1 MSRHVASLVYS
12 RKVGSLLRKAVL
24 AYVADVA
31 DHDGSGVWS
40 SKQRIAD
47 EIEASRRGVIDC
59 IKGLVDDG
67 ILVEVGKRKCA
78 NGFTM
83 EYAIDLDVVSGLPLM
98 PHEKGEVC
106 KSARVQEA
114 HPTRAPSSRDPCT
127 QFTQTVL
134 NRPKPTPNGVSAQ
147 DAPTPPKAKTR
158 KTAKRGSRVS
168 ETWAPSPVDY
178 AHASKKGLSPQE
190 INHEADQFR
199 DYHIAK
205 GTISKDWAAS
215 WRTWCRNAAKWKSER
230 KPSARTDRHAER
242 ASVFAEVAH
251 EFDYGS
257 IPGRGRQE
265 FHPADAQARDSHAG
279 SQATLID
286 ADGSELTW
294 DGSASE
300 RAA

>member
-59 IKGLVDDG
+59 IKSLVDDG

-83 EYAIDLDVVSGLPLM
+83 EYAIDLDVVSSLPIM
-98 PHEKGEVC
+98 PHHKGDPC
-106 KSARVQEA
+106 KSAQVQEV
-114 HPTRAPSSRDPCT
+114 HPTRAPSSHDPCT

-134 NRPKPTPNGVSAQ
+134 NRPKPTANAVSPTESKSKRKASPKSSARGCRIPENWNPGPEGYAFASQNGF
-147 DAPTPPKAKTR
+147 T
-158 KTAKRGSRVS
+158 
-168 ETWAPSPVDY
+168 
-178 AHASKKGLSPQE
+178 PQE
-190 INHEADQFR
+190 INNETAEFCDYWRGVSGQKGVKLDWLATWRNHIRRQSKFR
-199 DYHIAK
+199 K
-205 GTISKDWAAS
+205 KQ
-215 WRTWCRNAAKWKSER
+215 
-230 KPSARTDRHAER
+230 SARPDRPSSIGDVFDQVVDQLEPQAQPGFFGEELHPAHPPVGHTDRSGE
-242 ASVFAEVAH
+242 
-251 EFDYGS
+251 
-257 IPGRGRQE
+257 
-265 FHPADAQARDSHAG
+265 
-279 SQATLID
+279 ATLLD
-286 ADGSELTW
+286 VDGAQLPWNGQPS
-294 DGSASE
+294 D